1 MTKTTV
7 VELEDKP
14 VEFEELDRVNQDL
27 LTKID
32 NCFAEIRKVENGKTT
47 IELIDYV
54 SKHIAIKK
62 DVKNKDKEQEV
73 KNIRKYLLSVK
84 PYNEDDGISRGAY
97 DMMNQRVSKGSHLVH
112 RKKLVIKNN
121 KLQDKK
127 GDSVS
132 IAKIEEEYAKLVKS
146 NKAKQIEVV
155 EEPITMPQNDDDY
168 LSDSVEN
175 FNEVT
180 ESYQRADIIIQS
192 FQVLLNLNDSDLSDI
207 LNEHDLQTFVKDNH
221 KPLKH
226 IFDRVLESGKQ
237 QSKVA

>member
-1 MTKTTV
+1 MN
-7 VELEDKP
+7 
-14 VEFEELDRVNQDL
+14 EELDHDKDINAHGKAMDEKL
-27 LTKID
+27 FSLIED
-32 NCFAEIRKVENGKTT
+32 NIVEIRNSENSNTT
-47 IELIDYV
+47 IKLIDYV
-54 SKHIAIKK
+54 SKNVFPNYKEL
-62 DVKNKDKEQEV
+62 KDKEKELKAV
-73 KNIRKYLLSVK
+73 RKYLLAIY
-84 PYNEDDGISRGAY
+84 PFDDSIGVSRGAY
-97 DMMNQRVSKGSHLVH
+97 DMMNQRVSKGGHLVY
-112 RKKLVIKNN
+112 KKKITVN
-121 KLQDKK
+121 KDKLLDKK
-127 GDSVS
+127 GDRVVIS
-132 IAKIEEEYAKLVKS
+132 KLDELH
-146 NKAKQIEVV
+146 NKFINKKPKQIEVV

-168 LSDSVEN
+168 LSDSVDN